1 MAITLTEY
9 KVKSL
14 KAKSLRYKI
23 FDDLGKGLHLVIQP
37 TGKKSWYMKYR
48 IAGKEKSLNL
58 GRYPDVTVKE
68 ARELCHEEYK
78 KTSKGIDVS
87 KEKKL
92 EKQRFIDEDYKS
104 FKDIAL
110 AYTEVKTKQNRIK
123 ARDLLGRLNN
133 YVFPMFK
140 ELPIKEIKASH
151 LSECLELIQFEYG
164 YYETARRM
172 RQDFINI
179 YKFAVQREFIENNK
193 ARELDPLERTKA
205 IESFPAITELNRID
219 EFGLVIS
226 NLYNNNENIVI
237 STAIKLLPHV
247 FARPSELRRM
257 AWKDIDFTNATW
269 TYEMTKITNGFT
281 RKTQRLVPLSPQV
294 MGFLRELY
302 KETKDFDYCFPANTQ
317 TGYINKQHLK
327 DGVLRSGVDVKV
339 QSIHGF
345 RASARTYLDEVSEL
359 GWRTDIIW
367 QQMGHKVFDKNGR
380 AYNRTLFLNERI
392 DMMNQ
397 WSDWLD
403 DQRNRVEDN
412 CFVRKEEQG

>member
-1 MAITLTEY
+1 M
-9 KVKSL
+9 
-14 KAKSLRYKI
+14 
-23 FDDLGKGLHLVIQP
+23 
-37 TGKKSWYMKYR
+37 
-48 IAGKEKSLNL
+48 
-58 GRYPDVTVKE
+58 
-68 ARELCHEEYK
+68 
-78 KTSKGIDVS
+78 
-87 KEKKL
+87 
-92 EKQRFIDEDYKS
+92 
-104 FKDIAL
+104 
-110 AYTEVKTKQNRIK
+110 
-123 ARDLLGRLNN
+123 
-133 YVFPMFK
+133 
-140 ELPIKEIKASH
+140 
-151 LSECLELIQFEYG
+151 SECLELIQFEYG

-302 KETKDFDYCFPANTQ
+302 KETGDFD
-317 TGYINKQHLK
+317 
-327 DGVLRSGVDVKV
+327 
-339 QSIHGF
+339 
-345 RASARTYLDEVSEL
+345 
-359 GWRTDIIW
+359 
-367 QQMGHKVFDKNGR
+367 
-380 AYNRTLFLNERI
+380 
-392 DMMNQ
+392 
-397 WSDWLD
+397 
-403 DQRNRVEDN
+403 
-412 CFVRKEEQG
+412 